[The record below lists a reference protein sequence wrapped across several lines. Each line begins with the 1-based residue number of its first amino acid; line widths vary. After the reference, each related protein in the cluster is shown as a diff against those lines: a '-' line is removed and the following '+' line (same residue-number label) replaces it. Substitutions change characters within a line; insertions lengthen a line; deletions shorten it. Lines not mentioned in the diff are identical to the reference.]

1 MSKNNLRKIDISN
14 TLSKRKGFSYS
25 YAKKLIDDLIDII
38 ILEIKDGHLILK
50 NIGTFKTI
58 KKKERLGR
66 NPKTLENFI
75 ISERNSVSFTA
86 SKKIT
91 NLINNIES
99 D

>member
-14 TLSKRKGFSYS
+14 TLGKRKGFSYS

-99 D
+99 E